1 MPDMEKVISGL
12 EHCIPDPNKSLDE
25 RMEEN
30 ECRHAECPYGGKE
43 YERGMGCF
51 WDLMSDALVLL
62 KEQEDLG
69 TELTNAVELIHKKNE
84 RIEKLLKEQEAVV
97 AHWDDNT
104 GHWIEGDRNG
114 IDPHARTTGE
124 MIDTFRCS
132 WCGFYQYWKT
142 PFCPNCGAKME
153 GR

>member
-1 MPDMEKVISGL
+1 MMDMEKVIKEWEAVLSR
-12 EHCIPDPNKSLDE
+12 DPLD
-25 RMEEN
+25 
-30 ECRHAECPYGGKE
+30 AQ
-43 YERGMGCF
+43 
-51 WDLMSDALVLL
+51 WDLIDDTLTLL
-62 KEQEDLG
+62 KEQEG
-69 TELTNAVELIHKKNE
+69 TINELQNAYGYLQKQFFEAQD
-84 RIEKLLKEQEAVV
+84 KLLKEQKAVL
-97 AHWDDNT
+97 AHWDDDT

-114 IDPHARTTGE
+114 IDTHARTTGE

>member
-1 MPDMEKVISGL
+1 MDMEKVIKGL
-12 EHCIPDPNKSLDE
+12 ECLAQKQAPTANPCKDCGYINRPSLAICMKDI
-25 RMEEN
+25 
-30 ECRHAECPYGGKE
+30 A
-43 YERGMGCF
+43 
-51 WDLMSDALVLL
+51 SDAL
-62 KEQEDLG
+62 E
-69 TELTNAVELIHKKNE
+69 
-84 RIEKLLKEQEAVV
+84 LLKEQEAQIKNREESLEKARQEIKWLRGILKEQKVV
-97 AHWDDNT
+97 LAHWDDDT

-114 IDPHARTTGE
+114 IDQHTRTTGE

>member
-1 MPDMEKVISGL
+1 MPDREKVIGHL
-12 EHCIPDPNKSLDE
+12 NDC
-25 RMEEN
+25 MEASRRDN
-30 ECRHAECPYGGKE
+30 TWVFVRKDIVA
-43 YERGMGCF
+43 
-51 WDLMSDALVLL
+51 DAI
-62 KEQEDLG
+62 D
-69 TELTNAVELIHKKNE
+69 
-84 RIEKLLKEQEAVV
+84 LLKEQEAVS
-97 AHWDDNT
+97 AHWDDDT

-114 IDPHARTTGE
+114 IDKHTRTTGE

>member
-1 MPDMEKVISGL
+1 MRDMKIEEMSVDQIIGHLNMMFDWKRRPHEGRFLQALFDKV
-12 EHCIPDPNKSLDE
+12 
-25 RMEEN
+25 
-30 ECRHAECPYGGKE
+30 
-43 YERGMGCF
+43 
-51 WDLMSDALVLL
+51 
-62 KEQEDLG
+62 
-69 TELTNAVELIHKKNE
+69 
-84 RIEKLLKEQEAVV
+84 KEQEAVL
-97 AHWDDNT
+97 AHWDDDT

-114 IDPHARTTGE
+114 INPHTRTTGE

>member
-1 MPDMEKVISGL
+1 MSKMIDREKVIKGL
-12 EHCIPDPNKSLDE
+12 EHCVRESEHIYDNPCNG
-25 RMEEN
+25 
-30 ECRHAECPYGGKE
+30 CPYYTNVGFNQFKCE
-43 YERGMGCF
+43 SVQMKR
-51 WDLMSDALVLL
+51 DALALL
-62 KEQEDLG
+62 KEQE
-69 TELTNAVELIHKKNE
+69 T
-84 RIEKLLKEQEAVV
+84 VV
-97 AHWDDNT
+97 AHWDDDT

-114 IDPHARTTGE
+114 IDPHTRTTGE